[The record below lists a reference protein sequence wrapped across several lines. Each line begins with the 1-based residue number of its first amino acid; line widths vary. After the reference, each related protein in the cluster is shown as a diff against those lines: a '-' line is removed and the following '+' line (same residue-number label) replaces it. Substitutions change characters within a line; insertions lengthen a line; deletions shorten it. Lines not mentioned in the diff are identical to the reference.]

1 MPALSVGERDSVAY
15 EDIGRGPLVVL
26 IHGSPGS
33 ARVWQPVTEQLA
45 PRFRVISPNLPG
57 YGATTRPPV
66 GLPSDSGHAVR
77 LIEALLDGMK
87 PPAVVA
93 GHSYGGVVAL
103 LLALRGT
110 VKPGALA
117 LFEPVAVPLLAAVG
131 ETAAFASA
139 QALFDDYRAAFEAG
153 DRLAVRKMIDY
164 WFGTG
169 AYDQLPALAREYLV
183 SYTSNNIDDVTA
195 TFRDTYSVDAL
206 RRLTVPTLVA
216 YGARS
221 PETMVKIVQAIAALV
236 PGARLERIEDAN
248 HALTTT
254 HADLVAA
261 MIAALADRSA

>member
-1 MPALSVGERDSVAY
+1 
-15 EDIGRGPLVVL
+15 
-26 IHGSPGS
+26 
-33 ARVWQPVTEQLA
+33 
-45 PRFRVISPNLPG
+45 
-57 YGATTRPPV
+57 
-66 GLPSDSGHAVR
+66 
-77 LIEALLDGMK
+77 MK

-139 QALFDDYRAAFEAG
+139 RALFDDYRAAFEAG

-164 WFGTG
+164 WFGPG
-169 AYDQLPALAREYLV
+169 AYDQLPAPAREYLV
-183 SYTSNNIDDVTA
+183 NYTSNNIDDVTA

-206 RRLTVPTLVA
+206 RRLAVPTLVA

-261 MIAALADRSA
+261 MIATLADRSA

>member
-93 GHSYGGVVAL
+93 GHSFGGEGGPL
-103 LLALRGT
+103 G
-110 VKPGALA
+110 
-117 LFEPVAVPLLAAVG
+117 EPL
-131 ETAAFASA
+131 
-139 QALFDDYRAAFEAG
+139 
-153 DRLAVRKMIDY
+153 
-164 WFGTG
+164 
-169 AYDQLPALAREYLV
+169 
-183 SYTSNNIDDVTA
+183 
-195 TFRDTYSVDAL
+195 
-206 RRLTVPTLVA
+206 
-216 YGARS
+216 
-221 PETMVKIVQAIAALV
+221 
-236 PGARLERIEDAN
+236 GARLQAE
-248 HALTTT
+248 
-254 HADLVAA
+254 
-261 MIAALADRSA
+261 SASFLQ

>member
-77 LIEALLDGMK
+77 LIEALLDGM
-87 PPAVVA
+87 
-93 GHSYGGVVAL
+93 
-103 LLALRGT
+103 
-110 VKPGALA
+110 KPGALA

-261 MIAALADRSA
+261 MIATLADRSA

>member
-117 LFEPVAVPLLAAVG
+117 LFEPGAVPLPAAVG
-131 ETAAFASA
+131 GTAAFPSA
-139 QALFDDYRAAFEAG
+139 RALFDHSPAAVEAGQRPAARQVNGYRA
-153 DRLAVRKMIDY
+153 R
-164 WFGTG
+164 T
-169 AYDQLPALAREYLV
+169 
-183 SYTSNNIDDVTA
+183 
-195 TFRDTYSVDAL
+195 
-206 RRLTVPTLVA
+206 
-216 YGARS
+216 
-221 PETMVKIVQAIAALV
+221 ET
-236 PGARLERIEDAN
+236 
-248 HALTTT
+248 
-254 HADLVAA
+254 
-261 MIAALADRSA
+261 

>member
-139 QALFDDYRAAFEAG
+139 QALFDDYRA
-153 DRLAVRKMIDY
+153 
-164 WFGTG
+164 GTG

-261 MIAALADRSA
+261 MIATLADRSA

>member
-1 MPALSVGERDSVAY
+1 MPALSVGERASVAY

-45 PRFRVISPNLPG
+45 SRFRVIAPNLPG
-57 YGATTRPPV
+57 YGATTRPPA

-117 LFEPVAVPLLAAVG
+117 LFEPVAVPLLAA
-131 ETAAFASA
+131 
-139 QALFDDYRAAFEAG
+139 AG

-164 WFGTG
+164 WSGTG
-169 AYDQLPALAREYLV
+169 AYDRLPAPAREYLV

-221 PETMVKIVQAIAALV
+221 PETMVKIVRAIAALV
-236 PGARLERIEDAN
+236 PGA
-248 HALTTT
+248 
-254 HADLVAA
+254 
-261 MIAALADRSA
+261 

>member
-1 MPALSVGERDSVAY
+1 MFQTLR
-15 EDIGRGPLVVL
+15 
-26 IHGSPGS
+26 S
-33 ARVWQPVTEQLA
+33 ATL
-45 PRFRVISPNLPG
+45 
-57 YGATTRPPV
+57 
-66 GLPSDSGHAVR
+66 
-77 LIEALLDGMK
+77 
-87 PPAVVA
+87 
-93 GHSYGGVVAL
+93 AL

-131 ETAAFASA
+131 EMAAFASA

-261 MIAALADRSA
+261 MIATLADRSA